1 MGVRFL
7 VMDPGTAYTAARS
20 VLEVT
25 ADTTHIL
32 RLLRAQISNE
42 SSVTS
47 EQLEARI
54 IRKSAAGT
62 GTSRTP
68 VDASGAGS
76 TFGGT
81 ARSNMT
87 AEGTVT
93 DVLWREGWN
102 VLTGWTWNA
111 YDDDDIIAPPGGII
125 AIELPSA
132 PAASITLNALLE
144 FEVIGALT

>member
-1 MGVRFL
+1 MGVRFS

-32 RLLRAQISNE
+32 RLLRAHISNE
-42 SSVTS
+42 SSTTS

-54 IRKSAAGT
+54 LRKTAAGT

-68 VDASGAGS
+68 LDLSGAGS

-87 AEGTVT
+87 AEGTPG
-93 DVLWREGWN
+93 DILWREAWN
-102 VLTGWTWNA
+102 VLNGWSWSA
-111 YDDDDIIAPPGGII
+111 VDDDEIIVPPGGII
-125 AIELPSA
+125 ALDLPNA
-132 PAASITLNALLE
+132 PGASITLNALME